1 MFDQP
6 ALRANAHPPSPQRRS
21 LVLGALAATAAAATP
36 RAWAQTGADAPV
48 RLVVPFTPGT
58 GIDLIAR
65 QIAQPLSDR
74 LKRPFFVENKAGA
87 SGIIGTQEVVRATP
101 DGTTLLVS
109 VNTLVMNMAL
119 YPKQGFN
126 PLTDL
131 VPVSQTSWGQLLLVA
146 SAGSRIESLKDLMD
160 RARAKPGL
168 LNYGSPGAG
177 TPHHLAMELLKNRA
191 KISLTHISYR
201 GTAPAVTDLLGGQ
214 IDAMFL
220 PIHVALQHVKAGKLK
235 ALAISSD
242 TPHPLLPEV
251 PSLGTLKL
259 GDLNVDM
266 WYGVFAPAGTPRAM
280 VDRLN
285 TELRDVLASPAVAKS
300 FETQGMTP
308 AHSSPD
314 AFQKLVTADAKRW
327 ADLIKAQGI
336 TAE

>member
-1 MFDQP
+1 MTLATP
-6 ALRANAHPPSPQRRS
+6 LLPSSLQRRR
-21 LVLGALAATAAAATP
+21 LVLGALATVAAP
-36 RAWAQTGADAPV
+36 LVRAQAGGADTPV

-65 QIAQPLSDR
+65 QIAAPLSER
-74 LKRPFFVENKAGA
+74 LKRPFFVDNKAGA
-87 SGIIGTQEVVRATP
+87 SGIIGTQEVVRAP
-101 DGTTLLVS
+101 ADGATLLVS

-131 VPVSQTSWGQLLLVA
+131 QPVGQTSWGQLLLVA
-146 SAGSRIESLKDLMD
+146 SEGAKIQSLKELVE
-160 RARAKPGL
+160 RAKARPGA

-235 ALAISSD
+235 ALAISSE

-251 PSLGTLKL
+251 PSLNSLKV

-266 WYGVFAPAGTPRAM
+266 WYGVFAPAGTPRAY

-285 TELRDVLASPAVAKS
+285 TDLREVLAAPAVAKS

-308 AHSSPD
+308 AHSTPD
-314 AFQKLVTADAKRW
+314 AFKKLVAADAKRW